1 MSQPQTCPLA
11 PIRAG
16 IAGLESL
23 VPNHTPG
30 VPSTTSGGTLSKTK
44 NSTVGCGNAT
54 LRLKKRLFKDKAE
67 IKPWLQAQLA
77 PKGISIVIARSDD
90 SKIVFKCKS
99 EPRFHG
105 HTHKGLRLGTR
116 KGKRHCSGSEYAVHP
131 ECPFRIRA
139 NYSVRAGTWS
149 LVIVN
154 DRHNHPLGKSG
165 AMGCKTPHGV
175 SARHSGLPYI
185 QNVQSID
192 STLGLSAKIPA
203 TKLQLPF
210 ARVSSIQT
218 SVVQDVRGRL
228 NGLPEVLGVPSKK
241 DAIQSK
247 QIEGVSSVGNQI
259 EDVSSM
265 SNSIK
270 DMPSIGNTIKN
281 IPSINNPITGISSR
295 TKSTGMPI
303 VQTSIS
309 KFKLPS
315 PSNLLSP
322 LYDAKFEVNSHQR
335 VQVQMQQQP
344 QVEFHEKRQYEQKL
358 QMQTEP
364 MHPQIN
370 QQIHQQIHPQI
381 NSHIHHLH
389 QGSAAT
395 FPLMPSP
402 EANRSVSRGSSFSSA
417 SSSLSPFA
425 VSSSPLTKSPCN
437 EDQRRLSQMH
447 IQINNMLLELNN
459 SQGVPE
465 STKEETCRSIIMLLK
480 SSIRSGSS
488 MAAQSSI
495 WDAGRTYTAGR
506 IVLPSI
512 NSALSADSTSFR
524 RSV

>member
-30 VPSTTSGGTLSKTK
+30 VPSTTSGGTPSKTK
-44 NSTVGCGNAT
+44 NNTVGCRNAT

-77 PKGISIVIARSDD
+77 PKGITIVIARSDD

-99 EPRFHG
+99 ESRFHG

-116 KGKRHCSGSEYAVHP
+116 KGKKHCSGPEYAVHP

-139 NYSVRAGTWS
+139 NYSVRAGTC
-149 LVIVN
+149 
-154 DRHNHPLGKSG
+154 G
-165 AMGCKTPHGV
+165 ATGCKTPHGV

-192 STLGLSAKIPA
+192 STLGLSAKIPTA
-203 TKLQLPF
+203 KLQLPF

-241 DAIQSK
+241 DTVQSK
-247 QIEGVSSVGNQI
+247 QIAGVLSVG
-259 EDVSSM
+259 
-265 SNSIK
+265 NSIK
-270 DMPSIGNTIKN
+270 DMPSIGNTIKD

-295 TKSTGMPI
+295 TKPTGMPI

-309 KFKLPS
+309 KFKLPP

-335 VQVQMQQQP
+335 VQVRMQQQP
-344 QVEFHEKRQYEQKL
+344 QVEFHEKHQYEQKL
-358 QMQTEP
+358 QMQTQP
-364 MHPQIN
+364 M
-370 QQIHQQIHPQI
+370 HPQI
-381 NSHIHHLH
+381 NSHIHHLR

-395 FPLMPSP
+395 FPLIPSP

-417 SSSLSPFA
+417 SSSLSSFA
-425 VSSSPLTKSPCN
+425 VSSSPLTESPCN

>member
-30 VPSTTSGGTLSKTK
+30 VPSTTSGGTPSKTK
-44 NSTVGCGNAT
+44 NNTVGCRNAT

-77 PKGISIVIARSDD
+77 PKGITIVIARSDD

-99 EPRFHG
+99 ESRFHG

-116 KGKRHCSGSEYAVHP
+116 KGKKHCSGPEYAVHP

-165 AMGCKTPHGV
+165 ATGCKTPHGV

-192 STLGLSAKIPA
+192 STLGLSAKIPTA
-203 TKLQLPF
+203 KLQLPF

-241 DAIQSK
+241 DTVQSK
-247 QIEGVSSVGNQI
+247 QIAGVLSVG
-259 EDVSSM
+259 
-265 SNSIK
+265 NSIK
-270 DMPSIGNTIKN
+270 DMPSIGNTIKD

-295 TKSTGMPI
+295 TKPTGMPI

-309 KFKLPS
+309 KFKLPP

-335 VQVQMQQQP
+335 VQVRMQQQP
-344 QVEFHEKRQYEQKL
+344 QVEFHEKHQYEQKL
-358 QMQTEP
+358 QMQTQP

-370 QQIHQQIHPQI
+370 QQIHPQI
-381 NSHIHHLH
+381 NSHIHHLR

-395 FPLMPSP
+395 FPLIPSP

-417 SSSLSPFA
+417 SSSLSSFA
-425 VSSSPLTKSPCN
+425 VSSSPLTESPCN